1 MRFKKLQTNLLLL
14 FLVLSLVPLLL
25 TSIFYLAQT
34 YTSYTN
40 DQQAKQHEIEQ
51 TVLRQIEQE
60 ELALQNLAAILSSEQ
75 DLLNIVTAPTR
86 DQMTAQMKVLYDRL
100 VKEHELTVVE
110 IGDVSG
116 NVLIRGHAPE
126 QFGDNKKELHSI
138 QQALAGNSSS
148 GIERGATGL
157 SVRAFVPI
165 EKNGQVIATLQI
177 GVGDLF
183 LQRIEQALQ
192 GVHVHLVQNDHTIIR
207 STDAQKVGE
216 VVDVSAALQG
226 TITRDK
232 NDTTFRSDLP
242 IYDPSEQNIVAA
254 LRVEQNIVAAQESF
268 RSLILTSVSI
278 FVVTLLISTAIA
290 IYYSHSVTKSI
301 IFTATIARRVADKDL
316 YHTEDI
322 PKRHDELGQL
332 AESIVILKD
341 DLSNTLHTV
350 QQSAMSLS
358 EKSVHLDIA
367 TNDIAN
373 GTTNVAE
380 AMNTIAHG
388 AEQQTSHIT
397 TITEHMHSFTNDL
410 TETAEES
417 RKLQQLTVDAQT
429 QSSEGAQFMHDAQT
443 KMQHMEQL
451 MQHSINDLHALQQQS
466 THISSFVAIIENVA
480 SETNLLALNASIE
493 AARAGEHG
501 KGFAIVADEVRKL
514 AEQTAQSVDEITT
527 LVYGIHQST
536 NTLQQSLQ
544 RGADETSATAH
555 ALQLTASSFASIDTL
570 ITQISRFVNDVQQ
583 QFTTMTGTSSAIQQS
598 LEQMTGFT
606 QETSAGIEET
616 SATMQETSAT
626 MVQISSAAE
635 QLAQLSQQ
643 LEEVVRQYKLPPM

>member
-25 TSIFYLAQT
+25 TSIFYLVQT

-60 ELALQNLAAILSSEQ
+60 ELALQNLAAVLSSEQ

-86 DQMTAQMKVLYDRL
+86 DDMTAQMKILYERL
-100 VKEHELTVVE
+100 AKEHELTVVE

-165 EKNGQVIATLQI
+165 EQNGQVIATLQI

-183 LQRIEQALQ
+183 LQHIEQALQ
-192 GVHVHLVQNDHTIIR
+192 GIDVHLVQNDHTIIR
-207 STDAQKVGE
+207 STNKQMVGK

-278 FVVTLLISTAIA
+278 FTFTLLISTAIA
-290 IYYSHSVTKSI
+290 IYYSHSVTKPI
-301 IFTATIARRVADKDL
+301 IFNATIARHIADKDL
-316 YHTEDI
+316 CHTVDI
-322 PKRHDELGQL
+322 PKRRDELGQL
-332 AESIVILKD
+332 TGSILTLKN
-341 DLSNTLHTV
+341 DLGNTLHTV
-350 QQSAMSLS
+350 QHSAISLL
-358 EKSVHLDIA
+358 EKSVHLDVA

-397 TITEHMHSFTNDL
+397 TITEHMYSFTNDL

-429 QSSEGAQFMHDAQT
+429 QSSEGAQFMHDAQM
-443 KMQHMEQL
+443 KMQHMERL
-451 MQHSINDLHALQQQS
+451 MQRSVNDLHALQQQS

-514 AEQTAQSVDEITT
+514 AEQTSQSVDEITT
-527 LVYGIHQST
+527 LVYGIQQST

-544 RGADETSATAH
+544 HGADETSATAH
-555 ALQLTASSFASIDTL
+555 ALQLTATSFASIDTL